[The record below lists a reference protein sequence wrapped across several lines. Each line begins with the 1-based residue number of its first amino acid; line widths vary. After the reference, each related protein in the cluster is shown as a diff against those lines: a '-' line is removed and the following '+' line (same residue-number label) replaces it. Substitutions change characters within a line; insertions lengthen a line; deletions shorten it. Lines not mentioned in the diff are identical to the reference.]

1 MIRKQFLVLGVAA
14 AVLAA
19 GAAWWRLAPTPVPTL
34 PGLTDA
40 QMANLFAEP
49 TPAPDGALRVFH
61 IGHSLVNL
69 DMPAMLS
76 QLAGDGHGYESQLGA
91 GASLRMHWGDEP
103 VRAFEEANA
112 HPRYRDAREAVASGD
127 CDAIVLTEMVEIRD
141 ALRYF
146 DSGRYLSQ
154 FTEAARSTRP
164 DTRVYLYETWHP
176 LDDPE
181 GWLER
186 LDRDLPL
193 YWEAGILR
201 PALYNLPEGARI
213 GLIPAG
219 QAMAALVREIEQR
232 GGVGNVRD
240 RNDLFSDQIHLNDLG
255 NYFVALVHYA
265 VLYGSSPEGLPHQLL
280 RADGTPA
287 TAPDAETARLMQ
299 DVAWRVVR
307 SIPATGVGANP
318 PS

>member
-1 MIRKQFLVLGVAA
+1 MKRKGFFAVSA
-14 AVLAA
+14 AVVALVA
-19 GAAWWRLAPTPVPTL
+19 GAVWWRLAPTPVPVL
-34 PGLTDA
+34 PGLTDQ
-40 QMANLFAEP
+40 QMSSLYAEP
-49 TPAPDGALRVFH
+49 VPAPDSALRVYH
-61 IGHSLVNL
+61 IGHSLVNR
-69 DMPAMLS
+69 DMPAMLA
-76 QLAGDGHGYESQLGA
+76 QLAGDGHGYESQLGW
-91 GASLRMHWGDEP
+91 GTTLKSHWGDEP
-103 VRAFEEANA
+103 VNGFEQENA
-112 HPRYRDAREAVASGD
+112 HPRYRDAREAVSSGD
-127 CDAIVLTEMVEIRD
+127 YDAIVLTEMVEIRD

-146 DSGRYLSQ
+146 DSGRYLAQ
-154 FTEAARSTRP
+154 FTEAAKAARP

-186 LDRDLPL
+186 LDADLPIH
-193 YWEAGILR
+193 WEAGILR
-201 PALYNLPEGARI
+201 PALYNLPEGTRI
-213 GLIPAG
+213 HLIPAG
-219 QAMAALVREIEQR
+219 QAMAALVREIEDR

-240 RNDLFSDQIHLNDLG
+240 RNDLFSDQIHLNDMG

-287 TAPDAETARLMQ
+287 TAPDPETARLMQ

-307 SIPATGVGANP
+307 SIPETGVGANP